1 MSKSVFRPNSTRNLM
16 YMVLGAAIIFLIIS
30 VYLYF
35 FSNVRTEIH
44 KPIITENFNINIEN
58 DSIVD
63 FNKKI
68 TLVEVDSSYLAS
80 IISLKK
86 ELNNEFIGIKAKL
99 DSVDTR
105 FSDLYTLGSII
116 LGLIVAILAGAVIS
130 GRTSVRNYLE
140 DNEKD
145 IKENLEKHLKYA
157 SKMVGDIE
165 VELKIA
171 NEFKTAQQYK
181 GKDSNSDQYTP
192 KTEQDVSDD
201 SGDSEEQ

>member
-1 MSKSVFRPNSTRNLM
+1 M